1 MTSPLASIRHAAE
14 PHLLRAAMNLPVPV
28 QRLLVR
34 RPVVRD
40 GQVLAPEIQLLL
52 ALQRLARVPGAETLP
67 LEQGRRELVRHSRMV
82 GGRQPVGAVRD
93 LEVAGAE
100 GKLAARLYTPTSEV
114 GPDPTATLLFL
125 HGGGWVY
132 GDLASHDAACRFLA
146 ESSGVQVLAV
156 DYRRA
161 PEHQFPAAVEDA
173 QAAYRWLVEHVE
185 DVNADPAALA
195 VGGDSA
201 GGALAASTAVW
212 AAEQR
217 LPMAFQLLVYPAT
230 DFVERAP
237 SRGMFGDGFYLTTEF
252 MDFAE
257 DCYFGAEADKAH
269 PDASA
274 VRRTSFP
281 DGLAPALVVTAGF
294 DPLRDE
300 GEAYAQLLAEH
311 GVNVEMR
318 RFPSMIHGFFNL
330 VGAGHE
336 TVENNREIARRLA
349 QALR

>member
-1 MTSPLASIRHAAE
+1 MTRPLTSILNAAE
-14 PHLLRAAMNLPVPV
+14 PHLLRAALNLPVSV
-28 QRLLVR
+28 QRMLLR
-34 RPVVRD
+34 RPIVRD
-40 GQVLAPEIQLLL
+40 GQVLAPETQMLLT
-52 ALQRLARVPGAETLP
+52 LQRLARIPGAETLP
-67 LEQGRRELVRHSRMV
+67 LERGRRELVRHCRLS
-82 GGRQPVGAVRD
+82 GGRQSVGAVRD

-100 GKLAARLYTPTSEV
+100 GKLPARLYTPTSRV
-114 GPDPTATLLFL
+114 GPDPAPTLLFL

-132 GDLASHDAACRFLA
+132 GDLASHDAPCRFLA
-146 ESSGVQVLAV
+146 ENSGVQVLAV

-161 PEHQFPAAVEDA
+161 PEHRYPAAVEDA
-173 QAAYRWLVEHVE
+173 WSAYDWLVRNVE
-185 DVNADPAALA
+185 EVNADPAFLA

-212 AAEQR
+212 AAER
-217 LPMAFQLLVYPAT
+217 GLPMAFQLLIYPAT

-237 SRGMFGDGFYLTTEF
+237 SREMFGAGFYLTTEF

-257 DCYFGAEADKAH
+257 ECYFAPGADKSE

-274 VRRTSFP
+274 LRRTSFP

-300 GEAYAQLLAEH
+300 GEAYARLLAEH
-311 GVNVEMR
+311 GVNVELR
-318 RFPSMIHGFFNL
+318 RFPSMIHGFFNI

-336 TVENNREIARRLA
+336 TIDNNREIAHRLG